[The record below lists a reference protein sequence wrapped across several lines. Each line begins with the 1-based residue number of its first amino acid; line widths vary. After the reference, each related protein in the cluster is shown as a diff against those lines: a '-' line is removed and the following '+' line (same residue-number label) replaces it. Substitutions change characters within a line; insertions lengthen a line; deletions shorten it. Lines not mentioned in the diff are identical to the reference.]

1 MQSEL
6 TLATRF
12 LEDHPEEAAVVL
24 ERRGD
29 QVPTGSYLETRCVQV
44 LRRGGLDD
52 FDRQVELRDAQGW
65 IGRVDFSR
73 GGVVIEVVGKKWHE
87 PRVDPD
93 SHRYTRL
100 TAAGHRLL
108 LFTFTDI
115 EHQPEHVIGAT
126 RAARAADT
134 AA

>member
-1 MQSEL
+1 VH
-6 TLATRF
+6 
-12 LEDHPEEAAVVL
+12 D
-24 ERRGD
+24 GD
-29 QVPTGSYLETRCVQV
+29 
-44 LRRGGLDD
+44 
-52 FDRQVELRDAQGW
+52 GW

-73 GGVVIEVVGKKWHE
+73 ANVVIEVVGKKWHV

-100 TAAGHRLL
+100 SAAGFRLL

-115 EHQPEHVIGAT
+115 EHRPDHVIGAT
-126 RAARAADT
+126 RAARAADP